1 MAPDTLSAVR
11 NSYASAPT
19 YREAA
24 AGVPEGYKDLR
35 TVGDLLDVNYKM
47 VDARD
52 QLRRNL
58 LASLESDSER
68 YPGII
73 GFDED
78 VVPALDRAI
87 LAKHDILLVGQMGQA
102 KTRMAQTVAKTLL
115 SAMPVVRGSITNDV
129 PMEIPADEL
138 AALLD
143 GQDTTQ
149 DSPIFRISPES
160 ADQIRNNGAAT
171 PIEWVDGPARS
182 RFLTATPDMS
192 VKDLV
197 GYIDAVK
204 VARRGVEMYRVE
216 SYSPGQLMQSKHGV
230 FCIDELPVLDPRKQ
244 VALLS
249 VLQEGRFTTGSYP
262 VVFEPRT
269 VVIGTANPIDYTH
282 SGRIVEPLADRLS
295 SHIHTRYPQTTEDE
309 MNIIIQEAGL
319 PDCLVTDPVLRML
332 AGVVRGVRDS
342 GLVDQDKG
350 VSVRFGI
357 HGLELLVAE
366 AARARPGE
374 RACPR
379 PSDFWCLGQVARFE
393 LSEMD
398 DTLQNRNS
406 ALEGVVGETL
416 KKIRALDIDQGE
428 ADSIK
433 TEFAGKSFAVSQEKY
448 WDVGAGSYREQLLQF
463 PALQEQVE
471 GAAKRL
477 MATLWRKPRDGTGP
491 ASVQDPA
498 GEQPDIKAVATEL
511 VLEQLC
517 WTDPKVLERRD
528 SGYAAA

>member
-1 MAPDTLSAVR
+1 MAPETLSAVR
-11 NSYASAPT
+11 DSYAAAPT

-24 AGVPEGYKDLR
+24 AGVPEGYEDLR
-35 TVGDLLDVNYKM
+35 TIGDLLEANYKM

-58 LASLESDSER
+58 LTALESGAER

-73 GFDED
+73 GFDGD

-87 LAKHDILLVGQMGQA
+87 LAQHDMLLVGQMGQA
-102 KTRMAQTVAKTLL
+102 KTRIAQTVARTLL

-129 PMEIPADEL
+129 PMEMPAEEL

-143 GQDTTQ
+143 GQGAQ

-160 ADQIRNNGAAT
+160 AEQIRNNGADT
-171 PIEWVDGPARS
+171 PIEWVDGMARS

-204 VARRGVEMYRVE
+204 VAKRGVEMYRVE
-216 SYSPGQLMQSKHGV
+216 SYSPGQLMQSKHGM

-262 VVFEPRT
+262 VIFEPRT
-269 VVIGTANPIDYTH
+269 IVVGTANPIDYTH

-295 SHIHTRYPQTTEDE
+295 SHIHTRYPRTAEDE
-309 MNIIIQEAGL
+309 MSIILQEARL
-319 PDCLVTDPVLRML
+319 PDCLVAEPVLRML
-332 AGVVRGVRDS
+332 AEAVRGVREN

-366 AARARPGE
+366 AARARPAE
-374 RACPR
+374 TACPR
-379 PSDFWCLGQVARFE
+379 PSDFWCLSQVARFE

-398 DTLQNRNS
+398 DTVQNRGD
-406 ALEGVVGETL
+406 ALNGVIEEVFKRFDAFELDRDKADAIKAEFEGKMFVAAQERYWGVG
-416 KKIRALDIDQGE
+416 
-428 ADSIK
+428 
-433 TEFAGKSFAVSQEKY
+433 V
-448 WDVGAGSYREQLLQF
+448 GSYLEQMGEF
-463 PALQEQVE
+463 PALLAQVE
-471 GAAKRL
+471 DAAGRL
-477 MATLWRKPRDGTGP
+477 AATLRRSP
-491 ASVQDPA
+491 QDLPDT
-498 GEQPDIKAVATEL
+498 QPCIKAVAAEL

>member
-1 MAPDTLSAVR
+1 MAPETLSVVR
-11 NSYASAPT
+11 DSYASAPT
-19 YREAA
+19 YREVT
-24 AGVPEGYKDLR
+24 AGVPDGYKDIR
-35 TVGDLLDVNYKM
+35 TIGDLLEVNYR
-47 VDARD
+47 VVGARD

-58 LASLESDSER
+58 LAAIGAGEER

-78 VVPALDRAI
+78 VAPALDRAI

-102 KTRMAQTVAKTLL
+102 KTRLAQVVAKTLL

-129 PMEIPADEL
+129 PMEIPAEEL

-143 GQDTTQ
+143 GQDVQ
-149 DSPIFRISPES
+149 NSPVFRISPES
-160 ADQIRNNGAAT
+160 AEQIRNNGADT
-171 PIEWVDGPARS
+171 PIEWVDGMARS

-204 VARRGVEMYRVE
+204 VAKRGVEMYRVE
-216 SYSPGQLMQSKHGV
+216 SYSPGQLMQSKHGI

-269 VVIGTANPIDYTH
+269 VVVGTANPIDYTH

-295 SHIHTRYPQTTEDE
+295 SHIHTRYPRTAEDE
-309 MNIIIQEAGL
+309 MDIIIQEARL
-319 PDCLVTDPVLRML
+319 PDCLVAEPILRML
-332 AGVVRGVRDS
+332 AEVVRGVRGS
-342 GLVDQDKG
+342 RLVDQDKG

-366 AARARPGE
+366 AARARPAE
-374 RACPR
+374 TACPR

-398 DTLQNRNS
+398 DTVQNRS
-406 ALEGVVGETL
+406 DALDGVMEETL
-416 KKIRALDIDQGE
+416 KRLGTFELGQNGADTIRA
-428 ADSIK
+428 
-433 TEFAGKSFAVSQEKY
+433 EFVEKMFAVAQERY
-448 WDVGAGSYREQLLQF
+448 WGVGVGSYLEQMGEF
-463 PALQEQVE
+463 PALLAQVE
-471 GAAKRL
+471 DTAGRL
-477 MATLWRKPRDGTGP
+477 TATLQRSP
-491 ASVQDPA
+491 
-498 GEQPDIKAVATEL
+498 PDSSDAQSCIKAVATEL
-511 VLEQLC
+511 ILEQLC